1 MSDDTNVQE
10 PDGSST
16 PPDSEELTALK
27 KKLAELEA
35 AVEAEKARK
44 ADAIAERDKE
54 REKRKKEAEAK
65 GQYDEAKR
73 LLDERLAELET
84 QNAELKALESYRDKW
99 TSYESERRKSLLALL
114 PDDRRAKFETAD
126 ISLLEEVVAL
136 LPQKNGPGDVPGRG
150 GGAAPGSKSWADM
163 TEVERIQLMES
174 DPALARAKTKEFL
187 KTSRR

>member
-1 MSDDTNVQE
+1 MSDDTNKQE

-54 REKRKKEAEAK
+54 REKRKKEAESK

-136 LPQKNGPGDVPGRG
+136 LPQKNGPGDVPRSG